1 MSINGKKTHVCQIT
15 KQFMF
20 QFVQIQQ
27 VPSLFAEQILLN
39 SKPIFKR
46 PENTMTMKVITW

>member
-1 MSINGKKTHVCQIT
+1 MSINGKKTRQIT